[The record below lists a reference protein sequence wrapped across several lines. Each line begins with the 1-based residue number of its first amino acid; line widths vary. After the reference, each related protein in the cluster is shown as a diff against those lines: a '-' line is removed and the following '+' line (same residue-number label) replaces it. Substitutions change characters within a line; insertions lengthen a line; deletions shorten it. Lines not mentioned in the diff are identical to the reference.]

1 MRRRLLLNGEY
12 WGYAV
17 LELIAGSYVDTTH
30 HWYYYYSTLG
40 TYLTSTTTNTAT
52 LEEGC
57 ELYYTHGI
65 YRGVRHILTTQPNG
79 TTSTGSYTAY
89 LYQIDATWNTRIA
102 CYVIDK
108 DGNKY
113 IADDLGDSFE
123 ANNTETITNV
133 LSSCSYNENY
143 GYFNVVMNQTLTAYS
158 GYTYTPYSGTQS
170 ATFMPTSFNSGEI
183 TIPKKALW
191 YVVENVTRLYPYPS
205 TNTASYSEVSLENN
219 ENDSIDLDISEP
231 VEIKLNKV
239 NLYV

>member
-17 LELIAGSYVDTTH
+17 LDVIAGSYIDIISY
-30 HWYYYYSTLG
+30 WYYYHSISG
-40 TYLTSTTTNTAT
+40 TYLTSTAASTAT
-52 LEEGC
+52 LEEGLA
-57 ELYYTHGI
+57 LYYTHDI
-65 YRGVRHILTTQPNG
+65 YRGMRHILSIGGNG
-79 TTSTGSYTAY
+79 ISSGTSNTSYR
-89 LYQIDATWNTRIA
+89 YQIDATWNIRIA
-102 CYVIDK
+102 CYVVDK

-123 ANNTETITNV
+123 ANNTETITTV
-133 LSSCSYNENY
+133 LSSCSYNQY
-143 GYFNVVMNQTLTAYS
+143 YDYFNVVMNQTLTADS
-158 GYTYTPYSGTQS
+158 GSTYTSYSGTQS
-170 ATFMPTSFNSGEI
+170 ATLMPTSFNSGEI

-191 YVVENVTRLYPYPS
+191 HVNENNVILYPYPS

-219 ENDSIDLDISEP
+219 GNDSIDLDISEP